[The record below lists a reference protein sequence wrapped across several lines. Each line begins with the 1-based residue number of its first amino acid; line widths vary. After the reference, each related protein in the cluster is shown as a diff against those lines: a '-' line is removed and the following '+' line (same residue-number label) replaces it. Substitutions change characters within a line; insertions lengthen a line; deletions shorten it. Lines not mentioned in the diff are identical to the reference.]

1 MDSAAISRSPTS
13 LALSQKLRA
22 WMILGRISNLPT
34 VWSNC
39 LAGCWLGG
47 WNTPMALGLLCLGS
61 TLLYV
66 GGMFLND
73 VCDFK
78 FDAEF
83 RRERPIVTGTISR
96 RAATIASTILF
107 IAGIILISTI
117 NNRSGLL
124 AIGLTLLI
132 VTYDWSHKHIRTAPL
147 LMAGC
152 RFLLYL
158 TAAAAGLSGITP
170 RAVIFGAALGIYV
183 TGLSYIARGESRP
196 APTLPGI
203 WLLLFLPAIAGFV
216 LHPSIVTAL
225 VSLPLILLIGWAT
238 IISRTNVG
246 RAVAL
251 LLAGI
256 VLVDLI
262 AISTTALLPLAGFFV
277 LFSATILFQRYIP
290 AT

>member
-1 MDSAAISRSPTS
+1 LEHADGAGA
-13 LALSQKLRA
+13 ALSWQHPPLR
-22 WMILGRISNLPT
+22 
-34 VWSNC
+34 
-39 LAGCWLGG
+39 G
-47 WNTPMALGLLCLGS
+47 WN
-61 TLLYV
+61 V
-66 GGMFLND
+66 LND

-83 RRERPIVTGTISR
+83 RRERPIVTGAISR
-96 RAATIASTILF
+96 RAAIIASTILF

-132 VTYDWSHKHIRTAPL
+132 VAYDWSHKRIRTAPL
-147 LMAGC
+147 LMASC

-170 RAVIFGAALGIYV
+170 RAVIFGATLGIYV

-196 APTLPGI
+196 VPTSRGL
-203 WLLLFLPAIAGFV
+203 WLLLFFPAVAGLA
-216 LHPSIVTAL
+216 LHPSLVTAL
-225 VSLPLILLIGWAT
+225 VSLPLIVLIGWT
-238 IISRTNVG
+238 MIVSLENVG

-262 AISTTALLPLAGFFV
+262 AIRPQRCCRLLAFSYCSARLFV
-277 LFSATILFQRYIP
+277 PKVYSGYLMKKESFNHLPVSGAVSL
-290 AT
+290 

>member
-1 MDSAAISRSPTS
+1 
-13 LALSQKLRA
+13 
-22 WMILGRISNLPT
+22 MILGRISNLPT

-47 WNTPMALGLLCLGS
+47 WNTPMALVLLCLGS

-73 VCDFK
+73 VCDSK

-96 RAATIASTILF
+96 RAAISASATLF
-107 IAGIILISTI
+107 IAGIVLINAI

-132 VTYDWSHKHIRTAPL
+132 VTYDWSHKRIRTAPL

-183 TGLSYIARGESRP
+183 VGLSYIARGESRP
-196 APTLPGI
+196 APTSRGL
-203 WLLLFLPAIAGFV
+203 WLLLFLPAVAGFA
-216 LHPSIVTAL
+216 LHPSFFTAL
-225 VSLPLILLIGWAT
+225 VSLPLILLLGWAM
-238 IISRTNVG
+238 IVCRENVG

-262 AISTTALLPLAGFFV
+262 AISTTVLLPIAGFLT
-277 LFSATILFQRYIP
+277 LFSATLLFQRYIP

>member
-1 MDSAAISRSPTS
+1 MDSAAISRSPSS
-13 LALSQKLRA
+13 LALSEKLRA
-22 WMILGRISNLPT
+22 WMVLGRISNLPT

-47 WNTPMALGLLCLGS
+47 WNTPMALVLLCFGS
-61 TLLYV
+61 AFLYV

-83 RRERPIVTGTISR
+83 RRERPIVTGAISR
-96 RAATIASTILF
+96 RAAIIATTILF

-132 VTYDWSHKHIRTAPL
+132 VAYDWSHKRIRTAPL
-147 LMAGC
+147 LMASC

-170 RAVIFGAALGIYV
+170 RAVIFAAALGIYV
-183 TGLSYIARGESRP
+183 VGLSYIARGESRP
-196 APTLPGI
+196 TSTSRVL
-203 WLLLFLPAIAGFV
+203 WLLLFLPAVVGFA
-216 LHPSIVTAL
+216 LHPFIVTAL
-225 VSLPLILLIGWAT
+225 VSLPLILLIGWAM
-238 IISRTNVG
+238 IVSRENVG

-262 AISTTALLPLAGFFV
+262 AISTTAFLPIACFFV
-277 LFSATILFQRYIP
+277 LFSATLLFQRYIP

>member
-13 LALSQKLRA
+13 LALSEKLRA

-47 WNTPMALGLLCLGS
+47 WNTPMALVLLCLGS

-73 VCDFK
+73 VCDSK

-96 RAATIASTILF
+96 RAAISASATLF
-107 IAGIILISTI
+107 IAGIVLINAI

-132 VTYDWSHKHIRTAPL
+132 VTYDWSHKRIRTAPL

-183 TGLSYIARGESRP
+183 VGLSYIARGESRP
-196 APTLPGI
+196 APTSRGL
-203 WLLLFLPAIAGFV
+203 WLLLFLPAVAGFA
-216 LHPSIVTAL
+216 LHPSFFTAL
-225 VSLPLILLIGWAT
+225 VSLPLILLLGWAM
-238 IISRTNVG
+238 IVCRENVG

-262 AISTTALLPLAGFFV
+262 AISTTVLLPIAGFLT
-277 LFSATILFQRYIP
+277 LFSATLLFQRYIP